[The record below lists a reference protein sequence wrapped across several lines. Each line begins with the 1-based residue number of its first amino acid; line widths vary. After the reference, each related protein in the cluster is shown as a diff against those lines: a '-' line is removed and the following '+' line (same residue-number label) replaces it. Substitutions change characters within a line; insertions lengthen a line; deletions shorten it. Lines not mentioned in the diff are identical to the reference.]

1 MRPLLRKKKSY
12 GTAKQTHS
20 RSGKRIKDLQNPRR
34 VQVGRDPGGLSW
46 VSLDLPQF
54 STMS

>member
-1 MRPLLRKKKSY
+1 MRKMKSY